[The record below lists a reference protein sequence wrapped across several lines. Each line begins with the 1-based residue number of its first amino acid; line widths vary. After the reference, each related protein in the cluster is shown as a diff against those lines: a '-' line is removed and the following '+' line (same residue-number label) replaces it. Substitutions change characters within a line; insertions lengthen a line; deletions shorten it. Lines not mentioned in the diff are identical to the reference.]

1 MAVQPKESGSGDLV
15 LRRCP
20 KGGYSAGVLRVAQT
34 KGEGAQ
40 SAYRITVSQHGAC
53 YA

>member
-1 MAVQPKESGSGDLV
+1 MNWHLT
-15 LRRCP
+15 
-20 KGGYSAGVLRVAQT
+20 VAPELAKTRGIQLS